1 MPLRAPDIKVGCALQ
16 RGLGQIPIL
25 ARHTI
30 ERIGL
35 LIIVCMAWQAGQSLP
50 AVQTSTM
57 PFVAFAESSIQSSQ
71 GSAGINVGHI
81 DGDGYID
88 VAAGGGDLGS
98 NVYWYRYPLWDKF
111 LIGTEGGGDDLQ
123 IADINRDGAL
133 DVIVNGG
140 DQIIWYENP
149 RGRGASVQD
158 VWKKHIVDSGAGSYD
173 LVVRDLDG
181 DGRVDI
187 VSRQDFGFTYYYLQ
201 GPSDT
206 WTRVL
211 VPQATPGHGG
221 LAVGDINRDGRP
233 DLVENGFWLQAPAD
247 RLNGVWIKHD
257 IVGWDSG
264 SSVGLADINHDGRL
278 DVFLSVSG
286 SSVGSLAWFEAPV
299 DPINGNWIRHDID
312 TIQNV
317 RRFHLIDI
325 NKDGAEDLAFAE
337 TPQSSSKRVGV
348 YYNRGLGMSW
358 MLGVLSTEGS
368 HNTAVGDLDRP
379 RLASIVFSDPAER
392 RALDAIVHPAVRRL
406 ASERFSEL
414 AVQGELLACY
424 EIPLLYEV
432 GLEQTYA
439 PTVVVNAPEALR
451 RARLA
456 ARDGLDPRQRQV
468 P

>member
-123 IADINRDGAL
+123 IA
-133 DVIVNGG
+133 
-140 DQIIWYENP
+140 
-149 RGRGASVQD
+149 
-158 VWKKHIVDSGAGSYD
+158 
-173 LVVRDLDG
+173 
-181 DGRVDI
+181 
-187 VSRQDFGFTYYYLQ
+187 
-201 GPSDT
+201 
-206 WTRVL
+206 
-211 VPQATPGHGG
+211 
-221 LAVGDINRDGRP
+221 DINRDGRP

-358 MLGVLSTEGS
+358 MLDVLSTEGS
-368 HNTAVGDLDRP
+368 HNTAVGD
-379 RLASIVFSDPAER
+379 I
-392 RALDAIVHPAVRRL
+392 
-406 ASERFSEL
+406 
-414 AVQGELLACY
+414 G
-424 EIPLLYEV
+424 
-432 GLEQTYA
+432 
-439 PTVVVNAPEALR
+439 N
-451 RARLA
+451 
-456 ARDGLDPRQRQV
+456 DGDI
-468 P
+468 